1 MSLLDL
7 IFKFLPFLRRY
18 LGTETK
24 LASLLKLS
32 IYSAERD
39 PELSPATKEAVLTC
53 VEVSKQARTYCSRL
67 IVKDLSRKNPT
78 PRDYAIQLRVDFA
91 KPDKYHVTQ
100 AAWDDEL
107 GELFDEWVSIGKE
120 HYKNTGMWVQ
130 VDDEE
135 SMNETNALN
144 RSLSVENLLEIL
156 RADDPVTSHG
166 YRYRQTPYLLLEY
179 EVPKSSKSSRGFF
192 EACSSLL
199 NSHCEM
205 RIWLDLDRS
214 LLAKG
219 ELVFEGQN
227 PEGEHVH
234 GEVQQV
240 FTSYNENVQ
249 VRPPGWINAARNA
262 EGKLVIV
269 ETKVE
274 ILSHHP

>member
-1 MSLLDL
+1 MSVLDL
-7 IFKFLPFLRRY
+7 IFKVLPFLRRY

-32 IYSAERD
+32 IYSAKRY
-39 PELSPATKEAVLTC
+39 PQLLPAPKEAVLTC
-53 VEVSKQARTYCSRL
+53 VEVTRQARAYCSRL

-78 PRDYAIQLRVDFA
+78 PRDYAIQLRIDFA

-120 HYKNTGMWVQ
+120 HYQNAGLWIQ

-135 SMNETNALN
+135 SMNQTNALN
-144 RSLSVENLLEIL
+144 RSLSVETLLDIL
-156 RADDPVTSHG
+156 RYDDPVSSHV
-166 YRYRQTPYLLLEY
+166 YRYRQSRYLLLEY
-179 EVPKSSKSSRGFF
+179 KAPKSSKSSRGYF

-219 ELVFEGQN
+219 ELVYEGQN
-227 PEGEHVH
+227 SEGEHVH
-234 GEVQQV
+234 GRVQQV

-269 ETKVE
+269 ETTVE